1 MARVHADTRIRAS
14 YVREV
19 CRLLKASNIN
29 IIKNDYEFED
39 NQAAIN
45 TERREIQQKRQID
58 GEDPNDL
65 FVSKAVY

>member
-65 FVSKAVY
+65 FVSKTVY